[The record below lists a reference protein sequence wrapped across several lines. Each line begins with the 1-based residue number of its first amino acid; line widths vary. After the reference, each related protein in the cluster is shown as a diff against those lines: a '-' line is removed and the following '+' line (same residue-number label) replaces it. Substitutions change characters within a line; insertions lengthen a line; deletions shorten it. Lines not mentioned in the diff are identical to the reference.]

1 MPRKYAPRGIP
12 LTEKI
17 DFYSIRD
24 PATGCRLWQG
34 STIEDGYGRMWWNG
48 RLWLVH
54 RAAYVDANGP
64 ISDDIKVCHSC
75 DRPACSELDHLFLGT
90 DADNNV
96 DMRVKGR
103 ERHPRGVDLPFSKL
117 TEEQIIDIRASKVAQ
132 EWLAKMYGVSQ
143 STISTIKRRTTWKHI
158 P

>member
-1 MPRKYAPRGIP
+1 MPRKYAPRGIS

-34 STIEDGYGRMWWNG
+34 SIIEDGYGRMWWNG

-54 RAAYVDANGP
+54 RAVYVDANGP
-64 ISDDIKVCHSC
+64 IGDELKVCHTC
-75 DRPACSELDHLFLGT
+75 DMPACSELTHLFIGT
-90 DADNNV
+90 DADNNA
-96 DMRVKGR
+96 DMMAKGR
-103 ERHPRGVDLPFSKL
+103 NRQPCGTRQALSKF
-117 TEEQIIDIRASKVAQ
+117 TEEQVRAIRNDSRSQTAIAR
-132 EWLAKMYGVSQ
+132 EYGVWQ
-143 STISTIKRRTTWKHI
+143 GTISAIKLRKTWKHI